1 MNYKECKYMNFP
13 IIFIKLNE
21 IKYYCGN
28 EELLEIY
35 INLEKIE
42 SIQPLRNNKESSEVI
57 YCGHKVTVKESVDEI
72 NKKISDIINKAF

>member
-1 MNYKECKYMNFP
+1 MQLP
-13 IIFIKLNE
+13 IVFIKLNE

-35 INLEKIE
+35 INLETIE

-57 YCGHKVTVKESVDEI
+57 YCGHKVVVKESIDEI
-72 NKKISDIINKAF
+72 KQAICDAVNDVFSC

>member
-1 MNYKECKYMNFP
+1 MNFP

-57 YCGHKVTVKESVDEI
+57 YCGRKVVVKESIDEI
-72 NKKISDIINKAF
+72 QQIIRSILKEAF